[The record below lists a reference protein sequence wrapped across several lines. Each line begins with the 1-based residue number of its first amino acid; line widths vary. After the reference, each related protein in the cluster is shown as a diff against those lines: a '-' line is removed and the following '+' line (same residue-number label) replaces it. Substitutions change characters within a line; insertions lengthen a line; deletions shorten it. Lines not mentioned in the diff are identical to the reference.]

1 MCTKFNAPFLNT
13 LVYAVLG
20 GFLGIFSGLVLG
32 SLIVGIGYL
41 LTLGTEMFVFTDMVP
56 PLMFCMGV
64 GSIVGAVL
72 AGLSVLRSQ
81 K

>member
-1 MCTKFNAPFLNT
+1 MCTKINDPFLNT
-13 LVYAVLG
+13 LVYAILG

-32 SLIVGIGYL
+32 SIIVGIGYL
-41 LTLGTEMFVFTDMVP
+41 LTLGKEIFVFTDMVP

-64 GSIVGAVL
+64 GSIVGAIL

>member
-1 MCTKFNAPFLNT
+1 MNMKIIDPFFNT
-13 LVYAVLG
+13 LVYATFG
-20 GFLGIFSGLVLG
+20 GFLGIFCGLIFGLI
-32 SLIVGIGYL
+32 IVGIGFL
-41 LTLGTEMFVFTDMVP
+41 LALGSEAFVLSDMTP

-72 AGLSVLRSQ
+72 GGLAILRSQ